1 MTTPDPTSSTPPAA
15 TATPEPQA
23 PAGGGGGDIV
33 SRIQAKLAAAEAPP
47 APAAAPEPAP
57 APQVKPETAPAPAS
71 PEVPEI
77 EPELADVEPT
87 VADLGLPI
95 DAPATDGNDDDATSG
110 DEPSTPDGRAFK
122 TLRTELKSEKAA
134 RAALEAKARELEAKI
149 AEREATTPDVAAL
162 EAKIAEYE
170 KTISVTRL
178 EMSPAY
184 KAAVEEP
191 YRQIVTK
198 ADEFAE
204 KYDIDKIEL
213 TEALGI
219 TDRKERAAKLK
230 DLLVGVE
237 DLDKLEILDLG
248 REVEKVAAKQKEL
261 LENADKALAE
271 LEAEQ
276 TRQKQEELA
285 ARVAERKT
293 AVSQV
298 LPHMASRL
306 PSFKDAILG
315 LQDSL
320 ADTDF
325 TALPAVK
332 QAYHVAAGEL
342 LPTILKDRNRIQ
354 KDLESALDELRALR
368 EAAPGSGGG
377 GGGGG
382 NNGGS
387 GNQVGGD
394 TFADRVKA
402 RLQGV
407 A

>member
-1 MTTPDPTSSTPPAA
+1 MTTPDPTSSTPPAP
-15 TATPEPQA
+15 ATPEPQA

-57 APQVKPETAPAPAS
+57 VPQVKPEAAPAPAS

-77 EPELADVEPT
+77 EPELADAEPT

-95 DAPATDGNDDDATSG
+95 DAPAADGNDGNDN

-134 RAALEAKARELEAKI
+134 RAALEAKVREYESKI

-293 AVSQV
+293 AVNQV

-342 LPTILKDRNRIQ
+342 LPTVLKDRNRIQ

-382 NNGGS
+382 NGGS
-387 GNQVGGD
+387 GNQVTGD